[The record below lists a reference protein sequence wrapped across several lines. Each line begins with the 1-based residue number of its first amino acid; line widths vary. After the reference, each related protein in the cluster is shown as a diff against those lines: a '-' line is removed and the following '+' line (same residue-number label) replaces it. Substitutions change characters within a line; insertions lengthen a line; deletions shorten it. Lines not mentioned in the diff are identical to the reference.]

1 MKNAVRGLM
10 VSAGLAVAA
19 FSAGSAQ
26 AATISGS
33 FTSLQGQNVSWS
45 AIVDPGVT
53 LSELVCCTLPGNQG
67 DGTIK
72 NLVNST
78 FGTSFTENVGKLD
91 NLSGF
96 GVNWTGPSADI
107 FALHFGGPHG
117 GNEVLFSLSGD
128 TSLFNFSMSG
138 TQFAL
143 SSLQGFG
150 SESVS
155 QTPLPAALPL
165 FATGLGGLGLLG
177 WMRRK
182 WKRTAATA
190 AT

>member
-1 MKNAVRGLM
+1 MKNTLRRLT
-10 VSAGLAVAA
+10 VSAGLALAA
-19 FSAGSAQ
+19 FSAGSAP

-45 AIVDPGVT
+45 AVVDPGVT
-53 LSELVCCTLPGNQG
+53 LSQLVCCTLPGNQG

-72 NLVNST
+72 TLVNST

-150 SESVS
+150 SSESVS

-165 FATGLGGLGLLG
+165 FASGLGGLGLFS
-177 WMRRK
+177 WWRK
-182 WKRTAATA
+182 RKARTNAAMA
-190 AT
+190 